1 MMIQVENIDK
11 YFNRFKK
18 NKIHV
23 INHTSLDFEDTGLV
37 ALLGPSGSGK
47 TTLLNVIG
55 GLDKVKSGKIF
66 VNGKRITWKSQNTID
81 KIRNLNI
88 GYIFQDYKLIED
100 KSVYDNVALAL
111 KLIGI
116 KDKKEIDKRVCYVLD
131 RVGMLRYKKRPCNM
145 LSGGER
151 QRVGIARAIVKNPN
165 IIIADEPTGNLDS
178 KNSIEIMNI
187 IKSISKDKLVILV
200 THEKN
205 LAQFY
210 ATRIIELEDG
220 KIIKDYPNEVEDE
233 LNYDIVNNIY
243 LKDFEEKKTFDKINV
258 YSNRGEKVSLD
269 IAIIHNNIYIRSNS
283 NQKIEVLDD
292 ESSIEMID
300 DHYKNI
306 SRGDVLKYEFNFSNI
321 INEDK
326 KIRYSSI
333 FNPISFITN
342 GFQKVLNYS
351 VLKKILLLGFFL
363 SGFFIMYAVSSI
375 FSTMIVKDSKFI
387 SINKNYLIVEAKKI
401 SLDDYYKLEEDD
413 LSKYVLP
420 GDSQATIQL
429 QINDFYQFSPF
440 NLSITGSISDIGSI
454 SKDDILYGKMSENE
468 DEVVVDQMVLQKL
481 LKKHDTKM
489 FGFTSSHEFLDRVL
503 EIDIIP
509 NMKIVGV
516 VDLGSPSIY
525 MDPTKMLP
533 VLYHTS
539 NNNNDEFNNVYISS
553 FYYDDEE
560 NGYPYDYY
568 GFYMNDITLK
578 EGNLPQNDYETI
590 LPISEKESHKLNSEI
605 DKKVNDHKLKVVGYY
620 ESKRSFN
627 TYFVNYQTMKNYF
640 ISKSSDIT
648 IYPKDKEAT
657 LEKVRDEYH
666 MNIKDSYQSS
676 RDKYMEQKRK
686 SMKTTLISS
695 GIILVISLIEILL
708 MMRSSFLSRVKEVGI
723 YRAIGVKKRDIYI
736 MFSGEIIAITTM
748 TSLPGIV
755 LSAYIINILTK
766 IELIGEMF
774 VVNPFVILFSL
785 LLVYIFNLIVG
796 LVPVFVT
803 ITKRPAEI
811 LSRTDI

>member
-1 MMIQVENIDK
+1 MIRVQNVDK

-23 INHTSLDFEDTGLV
+23 INNTSLEFEDTGLV

-55 GLDKVKSGKIF
+55 GLDKVRRGKIF
-66 VNGKRITWKSQNTID
+66 VDGKKITRRGQNAID

-100 KSVYDNVALAL
+100 KSVYDNVALSL

-210 ATRIIELEDG
+210 ATRIIEIEDG
-220 KIIKDYPNEVEDE
+220 KVIRDLPNEIPDE

-243 LKDFEEKKTFDKINV
+243 LKDFEEKKSFDDIHV
-258 YSNRGEKVSLD
+258 YSNQNEKISLD
-269 IAIIHNNIYIRSNS
+269 IAVVHNNIYIRTNS
-283 NQKIEVLDD
+283 NYKVEVID
-292 ESSIEMID
+292 EDSTIEMID

-306 SRGDVLKYEFNFSNI
+306 SKSDVDKYEFNFKNI
-321 INEDK
+321 INEEK
-326 KIRYSSI
+326 KIKYSSI

-342 GFQKVLNYS
+342 GFHKVLNYP

-363 SGFFIMYAVSSI
+363 SGIFIMYAVSSI
-375 FSTMIVKDSKFI
+375 AATMIVKEEKFI

-401 SLDDYYKLEEDD
+401 KLDDYYSLENSD
-413 LSKYVLP
+413 LVEYILP
-420 GDSQATIQL
+420 TDSQSTIAL
-429 QINDFYQFSPF
+429 QINDFYQFTPF
-440 NLSITGSISDIGSI
+440 NLSITGSVSDIGDI
-454 SKDDILYGKMSENE
+454 QKKDILLGRMSENE
-468 DEVVVDQMVLQKL
+468 NEVVVEQMILKKL
-481 LKKHDTKM
+481 LKKNDVKM
-489 FGFTSSHEFLDRVL
+489 LGFHSTSEFLDREL
-503 EIDIIP
+503 EIDVLP
-509 NMKIVGV
+509 NMKIVGI
-516 VDLGSPSIY
+516 VDLKSPSIY
-525 MDPTKMLP
+525 MERSKMIP

-539 NNNNDEFNNVYISS
+539 HNTNDEFNSISISS
-553 FYYDDEE
+553 SYYNDEEEKFPYDD
-560 NGYPYDYY
+560 YH
-568 GFYMNDITLK
+568 FYINDFTLK
-578 EGNLPQNDYETI
+578 EGRLPDNDYETI
-590 LPISEKESHKLNSEI
+590 LPYSEKESHKLNSEI

-620 ESKRSFN
+620 ETKQNFH

-640 ISKSSDIT
+640 ILKSSNIS
-648 IYPKDKEAT
+648 IYPKNKEET
-657 LEKVRDEYH
+657 LLKVREDYH

-676 RDKYMEQKRK
+676 RDKYLEQKRS
-686 SMKTTLISS
+686 SMRTTIISS
-695 GIILVISLIEILL
+695 GIILAISLIEILL
-708 MMRSSFLSRVKEVGI
+708 MMRSSFLSRVKEVGV
-723 YRAIGVKKRDIYI
+723 YRAIGVKKKDIYT

-748 TSLPGIV
+748 ASIPGIL

-766 IELIGEMF
+766 IDAISELF
-774 VVNPFVILFSL
+774 VVNVFLVVVSTL
-785 LLVYIFNLIVG
+785 LIYVFNLIVG
-796 LVPVFVT
+796 LIPVFMT
-803 ITKRPAEI
+803 IRKRPAEI